1 MIIIRDGNV
10 RSADYL
16 FFEVNGTPGHANARI
31 DNITLWT
38 NISGTWQAN
47 FTNGTIGA
55 INTIVNRIFNS
66 TDTNIIESILT
77 DNLVFIWGA
86 QVCDNKTVYTEESVN
101 LDDNAFGTIFDN
113 NTGCTGACNFTVI
126 VTAGRGFLANTPMT
140 AITGVEN
147 STTSNDISHECRLN
161 NSETGLFYCNQTR
174 TIWNGTAQI
183 IDTLI
188 ESNVLVNYTR
198 ENPCAFTVNRTVN
211 VQQAPNI
218 TITSPTDGQ

>member
-1 MIIIRDGNV
+1 MEGKSSSGKVRLSVFMLFMLILSSLVIYAIVSGELISPKDNVYVIRDGNV

-101 LDDNAFGTIFDN
+101 LDAFGTIFDN
-113 NTGCTGACNFTVI
+113 TSLLLLKKSL
-126 VTAGRGFLANTPMT
+126 FL
-140 AITGVEN
+140 
-147 STTSNDISHECRLN
+147 
-161 NSETGLFYCNQTR
+161 
-174 TIWNGTAQI
+174 
-183 IDTLI
+183 
-188 ESNVLVNYTR
+188 VL
-198 ENPCAFTVNRTVN
+198 EM
-211 VQQAPNI
+211 
-218 TITSPTDGQ
+218 